1 VTAAAASESERGKE
15 EEEEEG
21 AQQTNRRKKG
31 QQIKKGKLFFF
42 FFFFA
47 LVVAS
52 HYTAIM
58 SFGMS
63 VLSITF
69 GVLCCLPPRPCRFH
83 LFFFFCSSSLTQR
96 QSPPSPFSS
105 SPSNLNRRQCLTGRK
120 EGRRK
125 KSIPEVREL
134 DPFIFKG
141 PLRDKRGN
149 TPRN

>member
-1 VTAAAASESERGKE
+1 VRAREAKKKK
-15 EEEEEG
+15 
-21 AQQTNRRKKG
+21 KKG
-31 QQIKKGKLFFF
+31 PNKQTDEKGATDKEGKTLLLLLLLLRFGRRFSLHGYHVVWNVCPIYNLWGVVLF
-42 FFFFA
+42 A
-47 LVVAS
+47 PS
-52 HYTAIM
+52 
-58 SFGMS
+58 S
-63 VLSITF
+63 LSIPS
-69 GVLCCLPPRPCRFH
+69 L
-83 LFFFFCSSSLTQR
+83 LFLSSLTQR

>member
-1 VTAAAASESERGKE
+1 MTAAAASESERGK

-31 QQIKKGKLFFF
+31 QQIKKGKL

-83 LFFFFCSSSLTQR
+83 LFFFFSSLTQR
-96 QSPPSPFSS
+96 QSLPSPFSS
-105 SPSNLNRRQCLTGRK
+105 SPSNLNRRQCFTGRK

-125 KSIPEVREL
+125 KINSRTSGIGSLHFQGATE
-134 DPFIFKG
+134 G
-141 PLRDKRGN
+141 
-149 TPRN
+149 